1 MHTENNN
8 ASDLNA
14 RLAARIDALFEEAVR
29 QLRALIAIRSVAAPA
44 DGDSPFGAGVQAA
57 FDHMLALARADG
69 FATLNADNYGGHI
82 EFGGADAG
90 VNAGPAEAGELS
102 HGAFRPFVQDANAD
116 ESAEKTL
123 GILVHL
129 DVVPEGNGWSC
140 DPFLGKRADGRIY
153 GRGATDDKGPAIA
166 CYYAMKALKDC
177 GFAPAKRVRLILG
190 LDEETGWEGMR
201 RYLARASAPDFGFTP
216 DADFPAIHGEK
227 GILIFGLAKKLCKTA
242 AKGLHLRKL
251 SGGSAANM
259 VADTARAVVRGDSYE
274 ALREKVTAYRSE
286 TGRSIY
292 AKGVGKSLEISASGI
307 SAHGATPEKGLNA
320 ISVLM
325 DFLPRVGLVNES
337 ALEFVD
343 FYNRHIGFDLH
354 GAGLGCDL
362 ADEPSGP
369 LVFNVGTVSGD
380 AEAVLLTV
388 NVRYPVTATPDMVY
402 DAMLPVIHKYDLG
415 LVKLDHK
422 PPVYVPADDPL
433 IETLADVYR
442 RHTGD
447 AESRPFVIGGG
458 TYARA
463 AKNIVAFGPG
473 FPGEPE
479 LAHQKDECISEENLR
494 RLTKIYAD
502 AIRALSERDFVFV
515 S

>member
-1 MHTENNN
+1 MENNN
-8 ASDLNA
+8 ESNLRA
-14 RLAARIDALFEEAVR
+14 RLFARIDALAEEAVE

-44 DGDSPFGAGVQAA
+44 AGDAPLGAGVQAA
-57 FDHMLALARADG
+57 FDHILYRARADG

-82 EFGGADAG
+82 EFGGASEAFDS
-90 VNAGPAEAGELS
+90 GPAATGD
-102 HGAFRPFVQDANAD
+102 RP
-116 ESAEKTL
+116 AEETL

-190 LDEETGWEGMR
+190 LDEETDWKGMEH
-201 RYLARASAPDFGFTP
+201 YLARVPAPDFGFTP

-227 GILIFGLAKKLCKTA
+227 GILIFELAKKLGRTT
-242 AKGLHLRKL
+242 AKGLQLRKL
-251 SGGSAANM
+251 SGGNAANM
-259 VADTARAVVRGDSYE
+259 VADTARAVVLGDSYE
-274 ALREKVTAYRSE
+274 ELKEKIAAYRSE
-286 TGRSIY
+286 TGHHIH
-292 AKGVGKSLEISASGI
+292 AKGMGKSLEIGARGI
-307 SAHGATPEKGLNA
+307 SAHGAAPEKGLNA

-325 DFLPRVGLVNES
+325 DFLPRIGLVNES

-354 GAGLGCDL
+354 GARLGCDM
-362 ADEPSGP
+362 ADESSGP
-369 LVFNVGTVSGD
+369 LVFNVGVLSGD
-380 AEAVLLTV
+380 AEAVRLTV
-388 NVRYPVTATPDMVY
+388 NVRYPVTATQDMVY

-415 LVKLDHK
+415 LVKRDHK
-422 PPVYVPADDPL
+422 APICVPADDPL
-433 IETLADVYR
+433 VETLMRVYR

-447 AESRPFVIGGG
+447 AESRPVVIGGG

-479 LAHQKDECISEENLR
+479 LAHQKDEFISEENLH

-502 AIRALSERDFVFV
+502 AICSLTHGS
-515 S
+515 

>member
-1 MHTENNN
+1 MENNN
-8 ASDLNA
+8 ESNFCA
-14 RLAARIDALFEEAVR
+14 RLNARIDALGEEAVE

-44 DGDSPFGAGVQAA
+44 EGDAPFGAGVQAA
-57 FDHMLALARADG
+57 FDHMLSLARADD

-82 EFGGADAG
+82 EFGGAS
-90 VNAGPAEAGELS
+90 GED
-102 HGAFRPFVQDANAD
+102 G
-116 ESAEKTL
+116 EIL

-140 DPFLGKRADGRIY
+140 DPFLGKRADGRIF
-153 GRGATDDKGPAIA
+153 GRGAVDDKGPAIA
-166 CYYAMKALKDC
+166 CYFAMKALKDC
-177 GFAPAKRVRLILG
+177 GFAPEKRVRLILG

-201 RYLARASAPDFGFTP
+201 RYLARASAPDLGFTP

-227 GILIFGLAKKLCKTA
+227 GILIFELAKKLGRTTV
-242 AKGLHLRKL
+242 KGLELRKL
-251 SGGSAANM
+251 SGGNAANM
-259 VADTARAVVRGDSYE
+259 VADCARAVVRGDSYE
-274 ALREKVTAYRSE
+274 ETKEKVAAYRNE
-286 TGRSIY
+286 TGRQIY
-292 AKGVGKSLEISASGI
+292 AKGVGKSLAIDASGI

-325 DFLPRVGLVNES
+325 DFLPRIGLVNES

-354 GAGLGCDL
+354 GAAMGCGFSD
-362 ADEPSGP
+362 APSGP
-369 LVFNVGTVSGD
+369 LIFNVGTISGD
-380 AEAVLLTV
+380 TEAILLTV
-388 NVRYPVTATPDMVY
+388 NVRYPVTMTQDRIY

-422 PPVYVPADDPL
+422 PPIYVPADDPL
-433 IETLADVYR
+433 VETLMGVYR

-447 AESRPFVIGGG
+447 AESRPCVIGGG

-463 AKNIVAFGPG
+463 AANIVAFGPG

-479 LAHQKDECISEENLR
+479 LAHQKDEFLSEENLR

-502 AIRALSERDFVFV
+502 AIYALGKGGSRFAVHG
-515 S
+515 

>member
-1 MHTENNN
+1 MENHDHDNDG
-8 ASDLNA
+8 AGLNA
-14 RLAARIDALFEEAVR
+14 RLNARADELFEEAVR

-44 DGDSPFGAGVQAA
+44 ADGAPFGAGVRAA
-57 FDHMLALARADG
+57 FDHMLDLARADG
-69 FATLNADNYGGHI
+69 FETFNADNFGGHI
-82 EFGGADAG
+82 EFGGA
-90 VNAGPAEAGELS
+90 
-102 HGAFRPFVQDANAD
+102 
-116 ESAEKTL
+116 SAERAGDAETL

-140 DPFLGKRADGRIY
+140 DPFLGKREDGRVY

-201 RYLARASAPDFGFTP
+201 RYLARVSAPDLGFTP

-227 GILIFGLAKKLCKTA
+227 GILIFELAKKLGKTT
-242 AKGLHLRKL
+242 AKGLQLRKL
-251 SGGSAANM
+251 GGGNAANM
-259 VADTARAVVRGDSYE
+259 VADYARAVVRGDSYGE
-274 ALREKVTAYRSE
+274 LKEKIAAYRSE
-286 TGRSIY
+286 TGRQIR
-292 AKGVGKSLEISASGI
+292 AKGVGKSLEISAHGI

-337 ALEFVD
+337 ALEFID
-343 FYNRHIGFDLH
+343 FYNRHIGFELN
-354 GAGLGCDL
+354 GAAMGCGL
-362 ADEPSGP
+362 ADEPSGS
-369 LVFNVGTVSGD
+369 LIFNVGTVSGD

-388 NVRYPVTATPDMVY
+388 NVRYPVTATQDMVY

-422 PPVYVPADDPL
+422 PPIYVPADDPL
-433 IETLADVYR
+433 VETLMDVYR

-447 AESRPFVIGGG
+447 AESRPVVIGGG

-479 LAHQKDECISEENLR
+479 LAHQKDEFISEENLR
-494 RLTKIYAD
+494 RLIKIYAD
-502 AIRALSERDFVFV
+502 AICALS
-515 S
+515 SSASGNAAPLSAG